1 MPRKPKPPP
10 LRELEGNR
18 SKTPI
23 PNSVSGLGRP
33 VCNPNLSAE
42 EQRLWYAIIDA
53 LPAVL
58 LSQADEQ
65 VLERMAVAWARFW
78 KCKEEIA
85 EMGLLIS
92 TPEGVRRNPLLMVEA
107 NSRDE
112 MHRCG
117 EVLGLSPVARTR
129 ITTIDP
135 VTSADPTELLLGG
148 IETGWGGATNVVPM
162 PPRIPPK
169 SRGKSTG

>member
-1 MPRKPKPPP
+1 MPRKPKPPA

-23 PNSVSGLGRP
+23 PHIVAGLGRP
-33 VCNPNLSAE
+33 VCNPGLSSD
-42 EQRLWYAIIDA
+42 EQRYWYAICDA

-58 LSQADEQ
+58 VSRADEQ
-65 VLERMAVAWARFW
+65 VLERMAIAWSRLW
-78 KCKEEIA
+78 QCRELIA
-85 EMGLLIS
+85 EQGLLIN
-92 TPEGVRRNPLLMVEA
+92 TVEGKRRNPLLMVEA
-107 NSRDE
+107 NARDE

-135 VTSADPTELLLGG
+135 AGQIDPTEQLLGG
-148 IETGWGGATNVVPM
+148 MESGAWGENVVPIQ
-162 PPRIPPK
+162 PTQKP
-169 SRGKSTG
+169 RGKSTT